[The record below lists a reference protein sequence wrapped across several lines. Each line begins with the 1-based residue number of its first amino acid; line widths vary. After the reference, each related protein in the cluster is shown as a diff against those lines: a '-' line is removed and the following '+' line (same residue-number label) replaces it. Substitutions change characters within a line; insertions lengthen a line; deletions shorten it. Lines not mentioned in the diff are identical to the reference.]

1 LVFSGYPEK
10 DMPVLASLSCPGFTF
25 LGGDGY
31 QSEHMETNG
40 KKDELD
46 DDPSQ
51 QLSPHAGEDAPA
63 YAVGLGSSSIRG
75 TMEQNLLFD
84 VIRSVILTN

>member
-1 LVFSGYPEK
+1 
-10 DMPVLASLSCPGFTF
+10 LSYPGFTF
-25 LGGDGY
+25 LGGDGF

-46 DDPSQ
+46 YDPSQ
-51 QLSPHAGEDAPA
+51 QLPPHAGEDVPA

-84 VIRSVILTN
+84 VIRLVILTN